1 MKKVSDLSAKLGSA
15 SSDLSA
21 RIASLPTLLPTP
33 AESSASSQQW
43 DSAGVQAYSTSIRTP
58 SGPTARSVP
67 PHLSVPP
74 QASQASRPRATNAS
88 THSDR
93 SQTTARPQLSI
104 AEQKDTGET
113 IAPTTQVQPLVL
125 DDEDNLWSL
134 VTKKKPMGKKA
145 VLYVG
150 NLDETVTEEKLR
162 VYPEPLWKGWHQTT
176 RHLFVLHHPPQG
188 GWVGKLG
195 RPSGDRPC
203 LERKSAQPPLLAQP
217 CLRTSLEFSQTQPS
231 RRPPRGGFS
240 SQSCCREPS
249 RRATRRCTPAK

>member
-33 AESSASSQQW
+33 AESSASSQQG

-58 SGPTARSVP
+58 SGQTARGVP

-88 THSDR
+88 TL
-93 SQTTARPQLSI
+93 TARRPRHVHSCQPQ
-104 AEQKDTGET
+104 T
-113 IAPTTQVQPLVL
+113 IAPTEQVQALAL

-134 VTKKKPMGKKA
+134 VTKKNPTGKKA

-162 VYPEPLWKGWHQTT
+162 EYIQKCSEKAGIRQID
-176 RHLFVLHHPPQG
+176 RYLFALHHPP
-188 GWVGKLG
+188 
-195 RPSGDRPC
+195 
-203 LERKSAQPPLLAQP
+203 
-217 CLRTSLEFSQTQPS
+217 
-231 RRPPRGGFS
+231 RGG
-240 SQSCCREPS
+240 
-249 RRATRRCTPAK
+249 